1 MAKPPKTRHTVM
13 PMSQPKPCLVSSVQ
27 PETSIVSGSAR
38 KVFETKPPSV
48 AAAQVAT
55 KTMKKATPRAMRVA
69 GATGVSGFMRRPSP
83 RPSPTSGRGRRTSL
97 DELRVG
103 QLAQVGDRLDDP
115 GFEKQVGGF
124 LAEGGV
130 LAGEEFLVRGA
141 ILPAQ
146 VLLASLERL
155 GRLFDVGAHDLEA
168 LLRI

>member
-1 MAKPPKTRHTVM
+1 MAKPPKTRQTVM
-13 PMSQPKPCLVSSVQ
+13 PMSQPKPCFVSSVQ

-38 KVFETKPPSV
+38 KVFATKPPSV
-48 AAAQVAT
+48 AAAHAAT
-55 KTMKKATPRAMRVA
+55 KTMKKATPRAIRVA
-69 GATGVSGFMRRPSP
+69 GATGASGFIARACPVERAARRNGPS
-83 RPSPTSGRGRRTSL
+83 S
-97 DELRVG
+97 DELSVR
-103 QLAQVGDRLDDP
+103 QLAQVRNRLDDP
-115 GFEKQVGGF
+115 GFEKQVGSF

-130 LAGEEFLVRGA
+130 LAGKEFLIRGA